1 MRVKINTKRI
11 YLKISNLFYYY
22 SISFVI
28 ILRST
33 QAARDALI
41 FFFINVY
48 LYLLCT
54 ESSVKNCFNNDL
66 KEEDIIWTSESV
78 FSKKPLQ
85 CLCISFF
92 FLDYLTTKSWSW
104 KPQAHSVLAESLLGN
119 TTPCLMRSHCI
130 YTGKLKL
137 FKKLF

>member
-41 FFFINVY
+41 FFFINDVY

-54 ESSVKNCFNNDL
+54 ESSGKNCFIDDL

-92 FLDYLTTKSWSW
+92 FFRLLNNKVMVMETPS
-104 KPQAHSVLAESLLGN
+104 PQCVGREFVRQYYTLLN
-119 TTPCLMRSHCI
+119 EVPLHLHR
-130 YTGKLKL
+130 
-137 FKKLF
+137 